1 LDGGGFKSDIEM
13 YKAYMFPEI
22 DKVLTEIENLE
33 GADAA
38 EWVRQMLDPLHHKM
52 MGRTPVGPPSKTRE
66 PVLVFADSISI
77 PISIPPSFDP
87 TLPWSFQAQFFP
99 DTYAQEYN
107 EYVRDQNLLQLL
119 PGSIPRRYGGIV
131 FLARQ
136 GSTDIQ
142 WSANPALITL
152 MAQWAVGNA
161 LVICKSKTMVVSL
174 KIENNTPPLYAGG
187 ATHAARHN
195 EGNSERTT
203 SFLMQNVAGG
213 PDAVVQ
219 CTEEYSYPLNV
230 QTLAFLPGYMDGDAI
245 DGSMNVCCADV
256 WDEASVPDFT
266 HTVFESNTPE
276 TEPNTSPVIA
286 PTIRTSTIDPT
297 VSVPIYKS
305 ISSGLKPMQQ
315 WYLNV
320 TPQST
325 FTARIDAISAAFYA
339 PNVANQLQ
347 NISLLRAATPYC
359 PKAMNLVSLLLRQ
372 APAMGKAADNR
383 NFTWLKK
390 VMADSRGDVSDI
402 LGRIPHPV
410 AQGAS
415 MIWDAFRPQTVQ
427 ANMGTKVGQGNPTMS
442 QPRNL
447 TKMQNIHG
455 PFAPVKSVTKT
466 NRSRPIQQTYQAP
479 MKRRAPPP
487 LPSQNYAE
495 FQALKKA
502 TLELQRKQRK
512 KARKIAK
519 QGQGAMVP
527 YY

>member
-1 LDGGGFKSDIEM
+1 MVGGFKSSIEM

-22 DKVLTEIENLE
+22 DNVLKEIERLE
-33 GADAA
+33 GADAG
-38 EWVRQMLDPLHHKM
+38 EWCRQMLDPLHHKM

-66 PVLVFADSISI
+66 PVLVFADTISI
-77 PISIPPSFDP
+77 PISIPPSFDT

-99 DTYAQEYN
+99 DTYSQEYN
-107 EYVRDQNLLQLL
+107 EYVRDQNVLQLL
-119 PGSIPRRYGGIV
+119 GGALPRRYGGII
-131 FLARQ
+131 FTARQ
-136 GSTDIQ
+136 GSTNIQ
-142 WSANPALITL
+142 WSLPPASVVL
-152 MAQWAVGNA
+152 MAQWAVSQA

-195 EGNSERTT
+195 EGNTERTT
-203 SFLMQNVAGG
+203 NFQIQNAPGG
-213 PDAVVQ
+213 PNAVVE

-230 QTLAFLPGYMDGDAI
+230 ETLSFLPGYMDGDAI

-256 WDEASVPDFT
+256 WAEASLPDFT
-266 HTVFESNTPE
+266 HTVFESNTPAI
-276 TEPNTSPVIA
+276 EPNVSPVIGPVIRNSSVDVTLA
-286 PTIRTSTIDPT
+286 TPTYR
-297 VSVPIYKS
+297 S

-339 PNVANQLQ
+339 PNVPSQLE
-347 NISLLRAATPYC
+347 NISLLRQATPYC

-415 MIWDAFRPQTVQ
+415 MIWDAFKPQQVQ
-427 ANMGTKVGQGNPTMS
+427 ANMGTRVGQGNPTMP

-447 TKMQNIHG
+447 TRQQNLHG
-455 PFAPVKSVTKT
+455 PFAPVKGTQTKRTRSVNNVYMTQGK
-466 NRSRPIQQTYQAP
+466 
-479 MKRRAPPP
+479 PPP
-487 LPSQNYAE
+487 LPTKSYAAYE
-495 FQALKKA
+495 SDKRAILDQ
-502 TLELQRKQRK
+502 QRKLRK
-512 KARKIAK
+512 KAKKKLAK
-519 QGQGAMVP
+519 QQGAMVP